1 MAEKGESENHRGPA
15 GKAAAAAACVFI
27 SYASHDT
34 ESAQKVCAALEA
46 AGSPCWIA
54 PRDVKA
60 GAQYADA
67 IVRAINDARAVVLV
81 LSGSAV
87 ASAHVAR
94 EIERAASKRKPIIP
108 FRLDAAPL
116 NPELEYFLS
125 NSQWIDV
132 PQIGMPAALDKLT
145 EALAH
150 VSGSSSAAPT
160 IAHPVVHQRT
170 AKKVIA
176 AAAVA
181 LAAVAAVALGFHFWL
196 SSHRAAQSAAVA
208 AITDKSIAVL
218 PFTDMSEKKD
228 QEYFADGMAEEIL
241 DLLAKIP
248 GLKVIGRTSS
258 FQFKGKS
265 DDLRAIGERLGAGY
279 VVEGSVRKAGAR
291 IRVTAQM
298 IDSHSGIHLWSES
311 YDRDYGDILV
321 LQDDIATGIA
331 RALQLAV
338 GADDLRAPRRLP
350 STEAYSLYLHARAA
364 LDRLDESMEIAQ
376 SELEQA
382 LVLDPAFV
390 QAAEVLALMH
400 AEQALNQ
407 WVSGPEGLRHA
418 REAAETALRIDPNSA
433 RAHAVLGLVSA
444 ELEFRWDEADAE
456 IGKALRANPHDSF
469 ALDFAARLAMHRGRY
484 AEALRHIDTALS
496 LDPLNP
502 YAYDTKGTIQFLASD
517 LHEAE
522 HSLRRVNELS
532 PTFYGA
538 HMEVGWALMGRGEF
552 DAALKEML
560 EEKSNNGRDSGLAAV
575 YHAMGRT
582 AESDAALVRLM
593 NEYHDWPSGVAL
605 AHAGRGERGK
615 AMEWLEKS
623 YMARD
628 PDVLLWG
635 PAHPFFA
642 SLHDDPRYQ
651 ALMLKMNLP
660 K

>member
-1 MAEKGESENHRGPA
+1 
-15 GKAAAAAACVFI
+15 
-27 SYASHDT
+27 
-34 ESAQKVCAALEA
+34 
-46 AGSPCWIA
+46 
-54 PRDVKA
+54 
-60 GAQYADA
+60 
-67 IVRAINDARAVVLV
+67 
-81 LSGSAV
+81 
-87 ASAHVAR
+87 
-94 EIERAASKRKPIIP
+94 
-108 FRLDAAPL
+108 
-116 NPELEYFLS
+116 
-125 NSQWIDV
+125 
-132 PQIGMPAALDKLT
+132 
-145 EALAH
+145 
-150 VSGSSSAAPT
+150 
-160 IAHPVVHQRT
+160 
-170 AKKVIA
+170 
-176 AAAVA
+176 
-181 LAAVAAVALGFHFWL
+181 
-196 SSHRAAQSAAVA
+196 
-208 AITDKSIAVL
+208 
-218 PFTDMSEKKD
+218 
-228 QEYFADGMAEEIL
+228 
-241 DLLAKIP
+241 
-248 GLKVIGRTSS
+248 VIGRTSS

-265 DDLRAIGERLGAGY
+265 DDLRAIGERLGASY
-279 VVEGSVRKAGAR
+279 VVEGSVRKASAR
-291 IRVTAQM
+291 IRVTAQL

-338 GADDLRAPRRLP
+338 GADDLRPPRRLP

-364 LDRLDESMEIAQ
+364 LDRLDESMEVAQ

-407 WVSGPEGLRHA
+407 WVSGPEGWRHA

-444 ELEFRWDEADAE
+444 EQEFRWDEADAE

-469 ALDFAARLAMHRGRY
+469 TLDFAAHLAMHRGRY
-484 AEALRHIDTALS
+484 AEALRRIDTALS

-502 YAYDTKGTIQFLASD
+502 YAYDTKGTIQYLASD

-538 HMEVGWALMGRGEF
+538 RLEIGWVLMARGKL

-560 EEKSNNGRDSGLAAV
+560 AETSNNGRDSGLAAV

-582 AESDAALVRLM
+582 ADSNAALARLM
-593 NEYHDWPSGVAL
+593 KEYHAWPSGVAL
-605 AHAGRGERGK
+605 AHAGRGERDQ

-623 YMARD
+623 YVARD

-635 PAHPFFA
+635 PGHPFFA

-651 ALMLKMNLP
+651 TLMLKMNPP